1 LAGEVGV
8 TRATIGLPDAL
19 HEYLLSVSLRESPVA
34 RRLREATA
42 LRENARMQIAP
53 EQGQFMALLVRA
65 IGARRT
71 LDIGVFTGYSGLVVA
86 EALPLDGRVVA
97 CEVDPGYARE
107 ASGWW
112 EEGGVAG
119 KMDLRLGPAVGTL
132 DGLLEAGEAGAFDFA
147 FIDADKASYR
157 DYWERCLRL
166 VRRGGLVA
174 VDNVLAGGRVADP
187 DNHEPYTEAIR
198 AFNLTGRD
206 DERVDLTLVP
216 IADGL
221 TLARVR

>member
-1 LAGEVGV
+1 MSRETL
-8 TRATIGLPDAL
+8 GLDAPL
-19 HEYLLSVSLRESPVA
+19 QEYLLSVSLRESPVA

-42 LRENARMQIAP
+42 LREDARMQIAP
-53 EQGQFMALLVRA
+53 EQGQLMALLVRA

-86 EALPLDGRVVA
+86 EALPEAGRVVA
-97 CEVDPGYARE
+97 CEIDPEHARE
-107 ASGWW
+107 ARRWW

-119 KMDLRLGPAVGTL
+119 KVDLRLGPAVETL
-132 DGLLEAGEAGAFDFA
+132 DGLLAAGEAGAFDFA

-157 DYWERCLRL
+157 AYWERCLRL
-166 VRRGGLVA
+166 VRRGGMIA

-187 DNHEPYTEAIR
+187 ENHEPYTEAIR
-198 AFNLTGRD
+198 AFNLAVRD
-206 DERVDLTLVP
+206 DERVDLALVP